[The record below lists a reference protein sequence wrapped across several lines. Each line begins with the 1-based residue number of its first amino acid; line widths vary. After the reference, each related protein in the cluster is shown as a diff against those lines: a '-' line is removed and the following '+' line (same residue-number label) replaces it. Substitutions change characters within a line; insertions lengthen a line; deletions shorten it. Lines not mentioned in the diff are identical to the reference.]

1 MSAASASTTRR
12 LRIAGYIAWGAG
24 LLLFGVG
31 VLHDILNIPS
41 LLRAIARGDV
51 AERMGAQLVANVAFG
66 GLALALL
73 GILLLLVAPD
83 LAKGRRTAWRIGV
96 VIGLF
101 LVFDGI
107 AAYWWLPRAAVL
119 IFSVAGAL
127 LCGPLLL
134 WRRDFPAD

>member
-1 MSAASASTTRR
+1 MDLLERR
-12 LRIAGYIAWGAG
+12 HRIARYIAWGVG

-31 VLHDILNIPS
+31 ILHDILNIPS
-41 LLRAIARGDV
+41 LLLAIARGDV

-73 GILLLLVAPD
+73 GILLLLIAPD
-83 LAKGRRTAWRIGV
+83 LAKGKRIAWRVAVAIGV
-96 VIGLF
+96 F
-101 LVFDGI
+101 LVLDGI

-119 IFSVAGAL
+119 IFSVVGAL

-134 WRRDFPAD
+134 WRKEFRLK